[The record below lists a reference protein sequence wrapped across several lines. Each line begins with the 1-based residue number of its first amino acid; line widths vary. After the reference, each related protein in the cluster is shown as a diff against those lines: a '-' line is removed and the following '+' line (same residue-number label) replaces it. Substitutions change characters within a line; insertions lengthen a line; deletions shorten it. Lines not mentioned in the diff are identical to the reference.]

1 MTIPHEVSNRL
12 PLNRLREANGWT
24 QAMLAGR
31 MGTTQAN
38 ISRLEHRRDMR
49 LSTLREYVSALGG
62 RLAIT
67 AHLPSGSVELETPG
81 PNIPPPRRRLEPVV
95 RKVALGDRSATLD
108 TLAWWLGRPGSE
120 RLAAVDELRREF
132 YGSPARLQRSAR
144 VVERASG

>member
-1 MTIPHEVSNRL
+1 MQANAPDRL
-12 PLNRLREANGWT
+12 PLDRLREASGWT
-24 QAMLAGR
+24 QERLAGR

-38 ISRLEHRRDMR
+38 ISRLEHRPDMR
-49 LSTLREYVSALGG
+49 LSTLRGYIAALGG

-81 PNIPPPRRRLEPVV
+81 PDAPPPRRRLEPVV
-95 RKVALGDRSATLD
+95 RRYALSDRSASLD

-120 RLAAVDELRREF
+120 RLAAVDGLRREF

>member
-1 MTIPHEVSNRL
+1 MPAQDDAPDRL
-12 PLNRLREANGWT
+12 PLDRLREAGGWT
-24 QAMLAGR
+24 QVKLAGR

-49 LSTLREYVSALGG
+49 LSTLREYVAALGG
-62 RLAIT
+62 QLEIT
-67 AHLPSGSVELETPG
+67 AHLPGGSVNLETPG
-81 PNIPPPRRRLEPVV
+81 PDLPPPRRRLEPVI
-95 RKVALGDRSATLD
+95 RRYALSDRRASLD